1 MRLKVMKE
9 RRAYISL
16 VLISAILCGSVFLLS
31 LRNSQNNS
39 EKICAIVSI
48 IVSTPA
54 VKPTDP
60 ERQPALERTYQNYL
74 KFQRLDKVFGC

>member
-16 VLISAILCGSVFLLS
+16 ILISAILCGSVFLLS
-31 LRNSQNNS
+31 LRNSHSNGQ
-39 EKICAIVSI
+39 KICAIVSI

-54 VKPTDP
+54 IKPTDP
-60 ERQPALERTYQNYL
+60 ERQPDLERTYQNYL
-74 KFQRLDKVFGC
+74 KFQRLDKAFSC